1 MKLVPIIQIMP
12 EVKADADV
20 TVSCG
25 AYVFDGIQ
33 HERGTVTVD
42 LAGQKT
48 IIFECEHNGTAV
60 RIAVVCQGREQ
71 CGVVVKVGVNNNGQL
86 LLTQMVKQG
95 CQRDEDIV
103 NRTFHRLRCGVD
115 GDDKACVPQKIC
127 GIQNIV
133 GIGIGVYGA
142 KLNAFDTVGF

>member
-1 MKLVPIIQIMP
+1 MP
-12 EVKADADV
+12 KVKADADV

-33 HERGTVTVD
+33 NQRGTVTVD
-42 LAGQKT
+42 LAGQKA
-48 IIFECEHNGTAV
+48 IVFERKDDGTAV
-60 RIAVVCQGREQ
+60 RIAVVCQRCEQ
-71 CGVVVKVGVNNNGQL
+71 CGVVVKVGVNNDGQL

-103 NRTFHRLRCGVD
+103 DGTFHRLRRGVD
-115 GDDKACVPQKIC
+115 GDDKACVPQKIG
-127 GIQNIV
+127 GIQNVV